1 MRKRKQTG
9 RQTIRRNAAKG
20 AAAEKRVAE
29 QYRQRGYRVKRTG
42 RGHDFVVTKRG
53 ARAGSGASRFVEV
66 KSGSAVLSPLQRH
79 KKRMYGRRY
88 VVKRVRRGN
97 R

>member
-20 AAAEKRVAE
+20 AAAEKLVAR
-29 QYRQRGYRVKRTG
+29 QYRQRGYSVKRTG
-42 RGHDFVVTKRG
+42 RGHDFVVAKRG
-53 ARAGSGASRFVEV
+53 ARAGAGTSKFVEV
-66 KSGSAVLSPLQRH
+66 KSGSAVLSPLQRR
-79 KKRMYGRRY
+79 KKRAYGRRY
-88 VVKRVRRGN
+88 VVRRVRRGN